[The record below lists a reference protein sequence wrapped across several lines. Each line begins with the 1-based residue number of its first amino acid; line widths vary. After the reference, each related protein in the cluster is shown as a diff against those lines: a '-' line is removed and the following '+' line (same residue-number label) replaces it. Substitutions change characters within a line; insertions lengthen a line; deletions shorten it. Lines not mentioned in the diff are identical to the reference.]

1 MYPILFRIP
10 GLGLPIHAYG
20 VMVAAG
26 MLLAIWVTVLRARRA
41 GVDPEIFYDMGL
53 WSMVSGILGARLLYV
68 YSNWEEFR
76 EAPADILKIWKGGQ
90 VLYGGLILAVLVNLW
105 FLKRRN
111 LPVLRIADLAAPALP
126 LGIAVGRLGCFLNGC
141 CAGKVVE
148 ASFPLGVRF
157 PEGSPA
163 FSEQMQKGLP
173 GFQEAAIHGVCLPVH
188 PSQLYA
194 TLIGLMLYII
204 MSEIYERRRW
214 DGQVLS
220 LTLVGYALARIL
232 EERFRGD
239 TDPLPRFWGALQLNP
254 GQYVSVY
261 VLAAG
266 VLCYLI
272 WGAEGR
278 RKLQDL

>member
-1 MYPILFRIP
+1 MYPVLFRIP
-10 GLGLPIHAYG
+10 GLGIPIHAYG

-41 GVDPEIFYDMGL
+41 GVDPEVFYDMGL

-68 YSNWEEFR
+68 YTNWDEFR
-76 EAPADILKIWKGGQ
+76 GAPADILKIWKGGQ
-90 VLYGGLILAVLVNLW
+90 VLYGGLILAVVVNLW

-111 LPVLRIADLAAPALP
+111 LPVLKIADLAAPALP

-141 CAGKVVE
+141 CAGKVVDP
-148 ASFPLGVRF
+148 SFPLGVRF

-163 FSEQMQKGLP
+163 YAEQVRQGLSQPEYGLMQ
-173 GFQEAAIHGVCLPVH
+173 PVH

-194 TLIGLMLYII
+194 TLIGLALYVVL
-204 MSEIYERRRW
+204 SWIYERRRW
-214 DGQVLS
+214 GGQILA
-220 LTLVGYALARIL
+220 LTLIGYALARLL
-232 EERFRGD
+232 EEHFRGD
-239 TDPLPRFWGALQLNP
+239 TLPSPRFWGALDLNP
-254 GQYVSVY
+254 GQYVSVFF
-261 VLAAG
+261 LAAG
-266 VLCYLI
+266 VLCYLL